1 MKSVRITRKV
11 DELGRIVI
19 PSEIRKHLDVEPGT
33 DLEVELRGEE
43 VVLRKAV
50 DACRLCGSESGLY
63 RLDDCYV
70 CADCIKRI
78 SELEK

>member
-33 DLEVELRGEE
+33 DLDVELRGEE
-43 VVLRKAV
+43 VV
-50 DACRLCGSESGLY
+50 
-63 RLDDCYV
+63 
-70 CADCIKRI
+70 I
-78 SELEK
+78 STPDSKVTVWVIPTNEELMIAQDTAALTR

>member
-33 DLEVELRGEE
+33 DLDVELRGEE
-43 VVLRKAV
+43 VVLIKSQ
-50 DACRLCGSESGLY
+50 DTCRLCGSDSDLIA
-63 RLDDCYV
+63 LDDCYICRS
-70 CADCIKRI
+70 CAKRI
-78 SELEK
+78 KDLA

>member
-33 DLEVELRGEE
+33 DLDVELRGEE
-43 VVLRKAV
+43 VVLRKSQ
-50 DACRLCGSESGLY
+50 DT
-63 RLDDCYV
+63 
-70 CADCIKRI
+70 
-78 SELEK
+78 